1 MNWTALIGGTISR
14 RTVVILALLGAG
26 LSGSAGAIVVQL
38 QAGVVLE
45 EALKQRTS
53 ESERSRREAEQ
64 AQWPD
69 ADERRR
75 WEEAETRVKQK
86 ILTGLDSPSLV
97 NFKEM
102 SALADGLTDVNIAI
116 LSPDQFKLLAKNSPN
131 PAAPVSEPPA
141 GWGERSYVKLSF
153 QCQQYIDLIDF
164 FTRLSR
170 VNRLMEIESFKVTR
184 NPPNLSV
191 QLILRTTSIQAK
203 GHA

>member
-1 MNWTALIGGTISR
+1 MNWTALLGGTISR
-14 RTVVILALLGAG
+14 WTAGIFALLGTG
-26 LSGSAGAIVVQL
+26 LIGSAGAIVVQL
-38 QAGVVLE
+38 QAGFALE
-45 EALKQRTS
+45 EALTQRTS
-53 ESERSRREAEQ
+53 EIERSRRAAEQ

-75 WEEAETRVKQK
+75 WEVAETRVKQK
-86 ILTGLDSPSLV
+86 ILAGSDSASLV

-102 SALADGLTDVNIAI
+102 SALAGGLTDVNIAI
-116 LSPDQFKLLAKNSPN
+116 LSPDQFKLLAKNSSN
-131 PAAPVSEPPA
+131 PAAPVAEPPA

-153 QCQQYIDLIDF
+153 QCEYNDLLDF

-191 QLILRTTSIQAK
+191 QLILRATSIQAK

>member
-1 MNWTALIGGTISR
+1 MNWTALLGGARSR
-14 RTVVILALLGAG
+14 RTVVILALLGTG
-26 LSGSAGAIVVQL
+26 LIGSAGAIVVQVH
-38 QAGVVLE
+38 AGFALE
-45 EALKQRTS
+45 EALKQRTG
-53 ESERSRREAEQ
+53 EVEQSRREAEQ

-75 WEEAETRVKQK
+75 WDEAETRVKQK
-86 ILTGLDSPSLV
+86 ILTGVDSASLV

-102 SALADGLTDVNIAI
+102 SALAGGLTDVNIAI
-116 LSPDQFKLLAKNSPN
+116 LSPDQFKLLTKNSTN

-153 QCQQYIDLIDF
+153 QCHYNELLDF